1 MKNSITNLKFL
12 SLGIMLFLAG
22 CAQNTL
28 QIGYS
33 VNLCCPGDYEKYR
46 NYRLELREMP
56 GFLQNYVA
64 SEFNAAMQE
73 KDLARNDGMPDIT
86 VRLTY
91 RHINLN
97 PEQELIDPF
106 ERRIDQDVTLRYIA
120 TIMVD
125 IFETSSGRQVW
136 GGQINRIHSV
146 LPGEYMHEE
155 NAKPAFLLAF
165 RELLAN
171 YPTI

>member
-1 MKNSITNLKFL
+1 MKISITNLKFL
-12 SLGIMLFLAG
+12 SLSIIFFLVG
-22 CAQNTL
+22 CAQNTM

-33 VNLCCPGDYEKYR
+33 VNLCCPGDYDKYG
-46 NYRLELREMP
+46 NYRLELKEMP
-56 GFLQNYVA
+56 GFLQDYVA
-64 SEFNAAMQE
+64 AEFDEAMQE
-73 KDLARNDGMPDIT
+73 KGLSRNDNMPDMT

-91 RHINLN
+91 KHINLN

-106 ERRIDQDVTLRYIA
+106 ERRIDQDVTLRYVA

-125 IFETSSGRQVW
+125 MFETSSGRQVW

-155 NAKPAFLLAF
+155 RAKPAFLQAF
-165 RELLAN
+165 RELLGN

>member
-1 MKNSITNLKFL
+1 MNLSINTLKIL
-12 SLGIMLFLAG
+12 SLSILLFLTA
-22 CAQNTL
+22 CAQNAM
-28 QIGYS
+28 QIGHS
-33 VNLCCPGDYEKYR
+33 VNLCCPGDYE
-46 NYRLELREMP
+46 NYRSYRLDLREMP
-56 GFLQNYVA
+56 GFLQGYVA
-64 SEFNAAMQE
+64 SEFDVAMQE
-73 KDLARNDGMPDIT
+73 KGLSRNDSMPDMT

-106 ERRIDQDVTLRYIA
+106 ERSVNQDVTLRYVA

-125 IFETSSGRQVW
+125 MFEISSGRQVW
-136 GGQINRIHSV
+136 GGQINRIHTV

-155 NAKPAFLLAF
+155 RAKPAFLLAF
-165 RELLAN
+165 RELLKN